1 MLLSSNLWVEP
12 AFPHSHSF
20 KLTEQVRDK
29 WVKAEGQTLRTFIP
43 PGGAQSVWG
52 FLVTNE
58 GIHEVH
64 YDTGWGIRTDVHC
77 SPWIFNILWLSGF
90 ILRRNLSQLGE
101 SVAHLGPA
109 VSQQPLSPPASHW
122 LRPRKPVIVHGL
134 SGLSRLASM
143 LHLFASDP
151 RNFAWM
157 WDSLLTSKFFHS
169 PPLDS
174 FLSFNLLCSLW
185 PRSLYSAPI
194 LG

>member
-64 YDTGWGIRTDVHC
+64 YDTGRGIRTDVHC

-101 SVAHLGPA
+101 SCPFGTCCVPA
-109 VSQQPLSPPASHW
+109 ASEPPSLSLAEAKEASHCSQSFCA
-122 LRPRKPVIVHGL
+122 KQ
-134 SGLSRLASM
+134 AS
-143 LHLFASDP
+143 LNAPSVCIWSQEFC
-151 RNFAWM
+151 
-157 WDSLLTSKFFHS
+157 
-169 PPLDS
+169 LDVR
-174 FLSFNLLCSLW
+174 FTVDQ
-185 PRSLYSAPI
+185 
-194 LG
+194 